1 MKRYRYPFWLL
12 QIFPYCFLIAVNSV
26 QGQIA
31 PDGTLPTNVN
41 SSDNLQF
48 TITGGSQAGEN
59 LFHSFDKFSVPTG
72 GAALFDNTSTVQNII
87 SRVTGDSIS
96 NIDGLLKAQGNAN
109 LFLLNPNGIIF
120 GAEAALD
127 LGGSFI
133 ASTADSVK
141 FADGTEFSATNPS
154 ASSLLTV
161 SVPVGL
167 QFGNSL
173 GRIINRSQAS
183 RGDLQEQISGN
194 ATPAGLRVDADKS
207 LALVGGEVILE
218 GGNLTAPSGRIEV
231 GSVGNKSTVTLNPTN
246 QGLTLSYESVENFQD
261 IHLSKTAIIDVTDLS
276 PLPFFNSGD
285 IGSGDI
291 QIQGRHITLTDG
303 SQISSSTFGSIPA
316 GTIVVTASES
326 VELSG
331 FSDILGSTSINTITG
346 NDGNAGDIKVH
357 TRRLIVRDGA
367 GISTSSFPL
376 IKGSVSTGR
385 SGNLTIT
392 ASESIQIRGSSPVV
406 GSSELQVQTS
416 TNGDAGNLE
425 ITTARLIIEDGGKLT
440 AATSDAGQGGT
451 ITINASDSVAIMG
464 TGIGME
470 GQINP
475 SSLEAS
481 SQGTGDAG
489 NLAITT
495 NNLRLRDGG
504 IVSAATSGAGQGG
517 RLTVSASDTVD
528 VIGNGLGEDG
538 QVIPSRLEVSSEG
551 TGDAGNLAITTNN
564 LRLRD
569 GGEIRATSD
578 QAGGGDI
585 DITAEDIHLRNGS
598 LISTSVFESI
608 GGGGNITINSDV
620 FIALEDSDILAN
632 AFDGRGGN
640 IEIVSPVFLADL
652 FSSGQATAVGRNP
665 GSFEPFRGNDRV
677 DISVEALGTSST
689 ATSGSLSVSSLSLDQ
704 NSISSLSTNFV
715 PPEQVIADSCLTHRN
730 KEQGSFI
737 VTGTGGLPNT
747 PYDPL
752 QGRYTVTQVQG
763 ITGDGGQQATALT
776 VNSPSS
782 TPSFWKPGDPIQEAQ
797 GMMVTSDGRIIVG
810 TAPELVAMI
819 NADDLICYQAA
830 SQEE

>member
-1 MKRYRYPFWLL
+1 MERYRYPFGLL
-12 QIFPYCFLIAVNSV
+12 QTLPYCFLISVSSV
-26 QGQIA
+26 QGQVV

-59 LFHSFDKFSVPTG
+59 LFHSFHEFSVPTG
-72 GAALFDNTSTVQNII
+72 GSAWFDNTSTVQNIF

-141 FADGTEFSATNPS
+141 FADGTEFSATNSS

-167 QFGNSL
+167 QFGDSP
-173 GRIINRSQAS
+173 GRIINRSQAM
-183 RGDLQEQISGN
+183 RGDLQEKFNGSR
-194 ATPAGLRVDADKS
+194 TPAGLRVDADKS

-231 GSVGNKSTVTLNPTN
+231 GSVDSNSRVTLNPTN
-246 QGLTLSYESVENFQD
+246 QDFALSYESVDNFQD
-261 IHLSKTAIIDVTDLS
+261 IHLSQTAIIDVTDLS
-276 PLPFFNSGD
+276 PLFNSGD

-291 QIQGRHITLTDG
+291 QIQGRQVILTGG
-303 SQISSSTFGSIPA
+303 SQISSFTFGSISA
-316 GTIVVTASES
+316 GTIVVTGSES
-326 VELSG
+326 VELIG
-331 FSDILGSTSINTITG
+331 FSDLRERSSNINTITFNNADAG
-346 NDGNAGDIKVH
+346 NIKIT
-357 TRRLIVRDGA
+357 TRRLVVRDGA
-367 GISTSSFPL
+367 GISTSSFASGNP
-376 IKGSVSTGR
+376 VSIGR
-385 SGNLTIT
+385 SGNLIVS
-392 ASESIQIRGSSPVV
+392 ASESVQISGSSPIVDA
-406 GSSELQVQTS
+406 SELRVDTQ
-416 TNGDAGNLE
+416 TNGDAGNLK
-425 ITTARLIIEDGGKLT
+425 ITTGRLIIEDGGKIS
-440 AATSDAGQGGT
+440 AATSGAGQGGT
-451 ITINASDSVAIMG
+451 LTVNTSDSVEIIG
-464 TGIGME
+464 TGVGRE
-470 GQINP
+470 NKIN
-475 SSLEAS
+475 SSRLEAS

-495 NNLRLRDGG
+495 NNLSIQDGG

-517 RLTVSASDTVD
+517 TLTVNASDTVE
-528 VIGNGLGEDG
+528 VLGQGLGEDS

-551 TGDAGNLAITTNN
+551 TGDAGNLAIATNN

-578 QAGGGDI
+578 QAGGGNI
-585 DITAEDIHLRNGS
+585 DITAEDIRLRDGS
-598 LISTSVFESI
+598 LISSSVFESV

-640 IEIVSPVFLADL
+640 ITIISPVFLADF
-652 FSSGQATAVGRNP
+652 FSSGQGTAVGRNP

-677 DISVEALGTSST
+677 DISVEALG
-689 ATSGSLSVSSLSLDQ
+689 SGDPGKDEKIVRSLDQ
-704 NSISSLSTNFV
+704 NSLSSLSTSFV

-737 VTGTGGLPNT
+737 VTGTGGLPNN

-752 QGRYTVTQVQG
+752 QGNYSVTQVQG
-763 ITGDGGQQATALT
+763 ISGDAGQQATAPT

-797 GMMVTSDGRIIVG
+797 GMMVTSNGRVVVG
-810 TAPELVAMI
+810 TAPELVAI
-819 NADDLICYQAA
+819 ANADDLICYQAA